1 MDIRDLAPWWGSK
14 ETEERQGESNPLFRM
29 HRDMDR
35 MFDRLFKDVDFGP
48 RWGVTAEGRLIP
60 DMDVVETDKELE
72 VTLDLPGL
80 DEKDLDVNLTDGVL
94 AIKGEK
100 ETEKEEKG
108 KEYIRTERRHGAYYR
123 AFRLPFEVDES
134 KVTAQFTKGVLTV
147 HLPKTESAQKK
158 AMKIEVKAA

>member
-1 MDIRDLAPWWGSK
+1 MDIRDLAPWWGTK
-14 ETEERQGESNPLFRM
+14 EEERQGEFGPLVRM

-35 MFDRLFKDVDFGP
+35 MFERLFKDFEFGP
-48 RWGVTAEGRLIP
+48 RWGVTAEGRVIP
-60 DMDVVETDKELE
+60 EMDVVETDKELE

-123 AFRLPFEVDES
+123 AFRLPVEVDES

-158 AMKIEVKAA
+158 AKKIEVKAV